1 MYIEKYWG
9 DYIGGTDDSLT
20 LTDYLAMKGKKE
32 ISLEEIFADFGADT
46 LFGDFRQTDPPLV
59 FRNPEGWEMGLECA
73 IDLVSDLAALLL
85 ECKVNGSVDL
95 LELDETLEL
104 EGDDS
109 IIRIAA
115 APKESEQINKILADF
130 ADSPAAY
137 DISEFTSAADLRGL
151 ASVCWELREEL
162 FG

>member
-20 LTDYLAMKGKKE
+20 LTDYLAKKNRKE
-32 ISLEEIFADFGADT
+32 IALSEIFSDFGADT
-46 LFGDFRQTDPPLV
+46 LFGGFRQTSPPLV
-59 FRNPEGWEMGLECA
+59 FTDPEGWEMGIECA

-104 EGDDS
+104 DEEDS
-109 IIRIAA
+109 VIRIAA
-115 APKESEQINKILADF
+115 TDKEYGQIDKILADF
-130 ADSPAAY
+130 AESPMAY
-137 DISEFTSAADLRGL
+137 DICEVDTEDSVRALAA
-151 ASVCWELREEL
+151 VCRKLREEL

>member
-1 MYIEKYWG
+1 MYIDKYWG

-20 LTDYLAMKGKKE
+20 LTDYLAMKNKRE
-32 ISLEEIFADFGADT
+32 ITLSEIFSDFGADT
-46 LFGDFRQTDPPLV
+46 LFGDFRQTSPPLV
-59 FRNPEGWEMGLECA
+59 FTNPEGWEMGIECA

-104 EGDDS
+104 DEEDS
-109 IIRIAA
+109 VIQVVATD
-115 APKESEQINKILADF
+115 KEYEQINKILAAF
-130 ADSPAAY
+130 AESPMTF
-137 DISEFTSAADLRGL
+137 DISEFDTEGAVRELAD
-151 ASVCWELREEL
+151 VCRELREEL